1 VQIRT
6 TVRSNILKNTSYEY
20 KLLLSGIILPVS
32 LTSFFIYIIISLI
45 DVERSGI
52 FNSIPSLIILS
63 IGTILSLKLLFYTK
77 LEKEEIQKFRL
88 IFLAL
93 FCWLIGELIYFYQQ
107 IILGISV
114 PYPSIADISYLLA
127 AVFFS
132 FHLYSILR
140 LKKDIFKTKVFI
152 YLGFLASIFPIY
164 LLIDSIY
171 YFEQYYSNSIMEFI
185 TNASYYILD
194 AILLFPC
201 IGILLYTP
209 KNDPFIFHWLLII
222 LSIFTLVTA
231 DLGYTFIAS
240 INEELLKN
248 IEWLL
253 SFIYSMGYILLTVSI
268 LWFSKIKEILE
279 YKKLSLILQNEQKK
293 DLSGNKLTNEYVEK
307 LENSNEILRSIIN
320 ITEKTDKYL
329 DILFAQYIIQQR
341 EVIKIIDILTNIT
354 KKNKILKVRILLPS
368 SKFNK
373 KDISSYSNPNLL
385 IEYFDRHLSSNTITI
400 IQDNEFMYVL
410 TSESENTNDYSRYYI
425 ESVNNESK
433 RLVYTT
439 LFERLWLLEKSIDF
453 G

>member
-1 VQIRT
+1 
-6 TVRSNILKNTSYEY
+6 
-20 KLLLSGIILPVS
+20 
-32 LTSFFIYIIISLI
+32 
-45 DVERSGI
+45 
-52 FNSIPSLIILS
+52 
-63 IGTILSLKLLFYTK
+63 
-77 LEKEEIQKFRL
+77 
-88 IFLAL
+88 
-93 FCWLIGELIYFYQQ
+93 
-107 IILGISV
+107 
-114 PYPSIADISYLLA
+114 
-127 AVFFS
+127 
-132 FHLYSILR
+132 
-140 LKKDIFKTKVFI
+140 
-152 YLGFLASIFPIY
+152 
-164 LLIDSIY
+164 
-171 YFEQYYSNSIMEFI
+171 
-185 TNASYYILD
+185 
-194 AILLFPC
+194 
-201 IGILLYTP
+201 
-209 KNDPFIFHWLLII
+209 
-222 LSIFTLVTA
+222 
-231 DLGYTFIAS
+231 
-240 INEELLKN
+240 
-248 IEWLL
+248 
-253 SFIYSMGYILLTVSI
+253 LTVSI